1 MQPWMGGGRSGWSGE
16 TGQFELRGVS
26 PGSYYLRVDGFAPP
40 RTRLI
45 GVTTIEVAGRDVEGV
60 SIALGPMGT
69 VKGQIRV
76 AGTSALPSMSGVT
89 IFLEPKS
96 GGMAMFGNSSGRAAE
111 DGIFEVSEV
120 SPMPAM
126 LRLNGLPQGYYVQ
139 SIRMS
144 EVDVLDHGIDL
155 LAARS
160 ASNIDV
166 VLKEG
171 AGNMDGTVQN
181 EKGEPVSGAVVALR
195 STLQGPFATQL
206 FKQVTTDQSGAFQI
220 ADIRP
225 GEYKL
230 LAFDKVDVMGVQ
242 DPELWTQYESSS
254 VTVKI
259 AEKAQESRTLKAVVA
274 SEQFS
279 Q

>member
-1 MQPWMGGGRSGWSGE
+1 
-16 TGQFELRGVS
+16 
-26 PGSYYLRVDGFAPP
+26 LRVDGFAPP

-45 GVTTIEVAGRDVEGV
+45 GVTTLEVAGRDVEGV
-60 SIALGPMGT
+60 AVALGPMGT

-96 GGMAMFGNSSGRAAE
+96 GGMAMFGNSSGKAAE
-111 DGIFEVSEV
+111 DGIFEVNEV

-126 LRLNGLPQGYYVQ
+126 LRLNGLPQCYYVQ
-139 SIRMS
+139 SIRMA

-171 AGNMDGTVQN
+171 AGNMDGTVQS

-230 LAFDKVDVMGVQ
+230 LAFDKVDVMAVQ
-242 DPELWTQYESSS
+242 DPELWTQYDSSS